1 MSDKAVRVAVVGA
14 CGRMGQETLRALGS
28 DPGFDVVAAC
38 DSNHVGE
45 SARTVAGPAAPDIPV
60 SGKLGEALD
69 AARPDV
75 LVELTNGGSAP
86 DHAIR
91 ALKRRVAVVV
101 GASGIAS
108 DGMAA
113 IREACAE
120 STTPCLIVPNFAVG
134 AVLMMRFA
142 AEAARWF
149 PDAEVLEMHHA
160 GKLDSPSGTA
170 IHTAERIAESRSGR
184 PVRQIGA
191 TETRAGAR
199 GAGVKEVHV
208 HSVRLPGLVA
218 HQEVLFGGEGELL
231 TIRHD
236 SLSRTSF
243 MAGLKLAVREV
254 RRLEGLV
261 VGLDKVMF

>member
-1 MSDKAVRVAVVGA
+1 
-14 CGRMGQETLRALGS
+14 MGQETLRALGS

-38 DSNHVGE
+38 DSNRVGE
-45 SARTVAGPAAPDIPV
+45 SARSVAGPQAPDIVV

-69 AARPDV
+69 ASSPDV

-86 DHAIR
+86 DHAMR

-113 IREACAE
+113 IRDACSE
-120 STTPCLIVPNFAVG
+120 SGTPCLVVPNFAVG

-142 AEAARWF
+142 AEAARWY
-149 PDAEVLEMHHA
+149 PDAEVVEMHHA
-160 GKLDSPSGTA
+160 GKLDSPSGTS
-170 IHTAERIAESRSGR
+170 IHTAERIAEARTGR
-184 PVRQIGA
+184 AVRQIGA

-199 GAGVKEVHV
+199 GSAVKEVHV

-231 TIRHD
+231 SIRHD
-236 SLSRTSF
+236 SFNRSSF
-243 MAGLKLAVREV
+243 MTGLKLAVREV
-254 RRLEGLV
+254 RHLEGLV
-261 VGLDKVMF
+261 VGLERVMFRTGQEPGAGGRER